1 MRIRFSAAEVGI
13 VLAIA
18 CLAVVAYKLAPRQ
31 TADAGLVLDAPT
43 GCDLNVSRCAIDLP
57 DGGRPRALGHA
68 APDTGRQALA
78 DRSARLRHKRP
89 PGRTGSF
96 RTHHGHGSQPLAL
109 VPAGDGIY
117 HGSAMLPVCVTGLM
131 DWRAT
136 LSVSTRAAAWRLAS
150 IFRHRRRRDV
160 S

>member
-57 DGGRPRALGHA
+57 DGGRLELSVTPRPIPVVKPLQIEVRVSG
-68 APDTGRQALA
+68 T
-78 DRSARLRHKRP
+78 SARPVELDLS
-89 PGRTGSF
+89 GRTMDMVPNRS
-96 RTHHGHGSQPLAL
+96 PL

-136 LSVSTRAAAWRLAS
+136 LSVSTARGRMAARFDFSAPSAP
-150 IFRHRRRRDV
+150 
-160 S
+160 